1 MEPGRQSAIPLIG
14 AFKPSIEVGS
24 VKRVDTR
31 PEEIG
36 TKFPANGHPR
46 ILSYLSAPD
55 NGWHMEGAKASCEAD
70 GYSVGEVKSDAA

>member
-14 AFKPSIEVGS
+14 AFKPSIDIGS

-31 PEEIG
+31 QEEIE
-36 TKFPANGHPR
+36 TKFLANGHPR

-55 NGWHMEGAKASCEAD
+55 NGRHMSLLLVEGQLTLPSFP
-70 GYSVGEVKSDAA
+70 